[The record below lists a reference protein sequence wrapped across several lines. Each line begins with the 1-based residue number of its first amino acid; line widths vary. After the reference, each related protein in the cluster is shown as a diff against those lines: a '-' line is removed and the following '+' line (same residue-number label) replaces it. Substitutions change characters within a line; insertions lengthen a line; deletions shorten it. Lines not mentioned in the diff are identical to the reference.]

1 MRISGGRLWAF
12 LPCMEEYR
20 ASCNSTIATNRAVP
34 GKSIILSFRN
44 NLHLL
49 PGQALLN
56 CWSTLS
62 GMTAYREEKLME
74 TITASEAEKRVWK
87 VVDMIEQIMNRE
99 DRPPSEQ
106 EDTWRE
112 GLASTIF
119 SLFAEEYN

>member
-1 MRISGGRLWAF
+1 
-12 LPCMEEYR
+12 
-20 ASCNSTIATNRAVP
+20 
-34 GKSIILSFRN
+34 
-44 NLHLL
+44 
-49 PGQALLN
+49 
-56 CWSTLS
+56 
-62 GMTAYREEKLME
+62 ME

-119 SLFAEEYN
+119 SLFAEEYNIVPDTVVKE